1 MTLLLESMTPLTIG
15 DYSVR
20 VWRGEPLPFFDD
32 ARHHF
37 DKSDIIR
44 AINALDILEDPDPF
58 EIAKTLIDLPRV
70 NAVEVLDP
78 EKHGIVLYRDWP

>member
-1 MTLLLESMTPLTIG
+1 MTLLLESMTPLKIG

-37 DKSDIIR
+37 DKSDIVR
-44 AINALDILEDPDPF
+44 AINGLDGSEDPF